1 MIKIKIKHKKQK
13 TKNRL
18 RPEDLHGLPYG
29 QFYIMLS
36 DNGCLDKLP
45 SYFMT
50 TGYNDTP
57 ILFWWNSDEA
67 TYNVAPAELDGYA
80 KHIYVER
87 IEANLVMELKICR

>member
-1 MIKIKIKHKKQK
+1 MIKIKIKHNKQK
-13 TKNRL
+13 TKYLL
-18 RPEDLHGLPYG
+18 RPVDLHGLPYG

-36 DNGCLDKLP
+36 DDGCSETP

-50 TGYNDTP
+50 TGYNYRP

-87 IEANLVMELKICR
+87 IEANLVMELKISG

>member
-1 MIKIKIKHKKQK
+1 MIKIKIKHNKQK

-18 RPEDLHGLPYG
+18 RPVDLHGLPYG

-36 DNGCLDKLP
+36 DDGCSETP

-50 TGYNDTP
+50 TGYNDGS
-57 ILFWWNSDEA
+57 ILFWWDVDEE
-67 TYNVAPAELDGYA
+67 TYSVAPADLDGYA
-80 KHIYVER
+80 KHVYVER